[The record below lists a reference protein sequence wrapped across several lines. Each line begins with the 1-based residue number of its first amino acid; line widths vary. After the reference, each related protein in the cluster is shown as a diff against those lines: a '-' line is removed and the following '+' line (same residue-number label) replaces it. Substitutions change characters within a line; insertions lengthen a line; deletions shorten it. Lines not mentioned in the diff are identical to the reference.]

1 MDYKQQYD
9 FWRRSDY
16 FDEGTKEE
24 LENIKDDDNEIK
36 ERFYKDMEFGT
47 GGLRGIIGAGTNRM
61 NIYTVRRASQGL
73 ANYVMSHGDEAAA
86 KGIVIAYDVRR
97 KSREF
102 AENAA
107 RVFVANGI
115 RTYLFEDIRP
125 TPELSFAIRYLK
137 TASGVVIT
145 ASHNPKEYNGYKA
158 YGNDGALLAIENSQR
173 VTDEIEKLA
182 DVSDIKIVD
191 LDEAFKQ
198 GMLQIIG
205 LEIDNA
211 YLDEVQKVSINKEM
225 IKNNGDKLKII
236 YTPIHGTGNKLVR
249 AILDRIGIKNVK
261 VVKEQELPD
270 SEFSTVK
277 SPNPENLEAFTLA
290 IRDAKEYGADI
301 IIGTDPDSDR
311 VAVLAKDKSGNFEHL
326 SGNET
331 GNLLLYYI
339 LSSRKENNDLPSNA
353 FMVKT
358 VVTTE
363 LSRTIANSFN
373 VDVKEVLT
381 GFKFIGEQ
389 IALFSDTGKQTF
401 MIGFEESYGYLSGTQ
416 SRDKDGVVGAMLLS
430 EAALY
435 YKLKSMTLT
444 DVIEEMYVKYG
455 YRAEATYS
463 YTLNGIEGAEKIKYA
478 MEMMRKIPP
487 EVIDG
492 FKLLAV
498 RDYESSLRTDVIT
511 GEMQAITLPV
521 SNLLYFEI
529 YGNTW
534 FAVRPSGTEPK
545 IRLYFEV
552 CAKSREQADKDL
564 AKLQKNVRNT
574 IEKYLYQ

>member
-24 LENIKDDDNEIK
+24 LETIKDNDNEIK

-73 ANYVMSHGDEAAA
+73 ANYVILHGDEAAA

-137 TASGVVIT
+137 TASGVVVT

-158 YGNDGALLAIENSQR
+158 YGDDGALLAIENSQR

-339 LSSRKENNDLPSNA
+339 LSSRKENNDLPINA

-363 LSRTIANSFN
+363 LSRSIANSFN

-435 YKLKSMTLT
+435 YKLKSMTLM

-455 YRAEATYS
+455 YRAEASYS
-463 YTLNGIEGAEKIKYA
+463 YTLDGIEGAEKIKYA

>member
-24 LENIKDDDNEIK
+24 LENIKDNDNEIK

-73 ANYVMSHGDEAAA
+73 ANYVILHGDEAAA

-137 TASGVVIT
+137 TASGVVVT

-158 YGNDGALLAIENSQR
+158 YGDDGALLAIENSQR

-435 YKLKSMTLT
+435 YKLKSMTLM

-455 YRAEATYS
+455 YRAEASYS
-463 YTLNGIEGAEKIKYA
+463 YTLDGIEGAEKIKYA

-487 EVIDG
+487 EAIDG

>member
-24 LENIKDDDNEIK
+24 LETIKDNDNEIK

-455 YRAEATYS
+455 YRAEASYS
-463 YTLNGIEGAEKIKYA
+463 YTLDGIEGAEKIKYA

>member
-73 ANYVMSHGDEAAA
+73 ANYVILHGDEAAA

-137 TASGVVIT
+137 TASGVVVT

-158 YGNDGALLAIENSQR
+158 YGDDGALLAIENSQR
-173 VTDEIEKLA
+173 VIDEIEKLA

-455 YRAEATYS
+455 YRAEASYS

-534 FAVRPSGTEPK
+534 FAIRPSGTEPK

>member
-24 LENIKDDDNEIK
+24 LENIKDNDNEIK

-73 ANYVMSHGDEAAA
+73 ANYVMLHGDEVAA

-137 TASGVVIT
+137 TASGVVVT

-158 YGNDGALLAIENSQR
+158 YGDDGALLAIENSQR
-173 VTDEIEKLA
+173 VIDEIEKLA

-478 MEMMRKIPP
+478 MDMMRKIPP

-534 FAVRPSGTEPK
+534 FAIRPSGTEPK

>member
-24 LENIKDDDNEIK
+24 LETIKDNDNEIK

-158 YGNDGALLAIENSQR
+158 YGDDGALLAIENSQR
-173 VTDEIEKLA
+173 VIDEIEKLA

>member
-24 LENIKDDDNEIK
+24 LENIKDNDNEIK

-73 ANYVMSHGDEAAA
+73 ANYVILHGDEAAA

-115 RTYLFEDIRP
+115 RTYLFENIRP

-137 TASGVVIT
+137 TASGVVVT

-158 YGNDGALLAIENSQR
+158 YGDDGALLAIENSQR

-435 YKLKSMTLT
+435 YKLKSMTLM

-455 YRAEATYS
+455 YRAEASYS
-463 YTLNGIEGAEKIKYA
+463 YTLDGIEGAEKIKYA

-487 EVIDG
+487 EVIEG

>member
-24 LENIKDDDNEIK
+24 LETIKDNDNEIK

-358 VVTTE
+358 IVTTE